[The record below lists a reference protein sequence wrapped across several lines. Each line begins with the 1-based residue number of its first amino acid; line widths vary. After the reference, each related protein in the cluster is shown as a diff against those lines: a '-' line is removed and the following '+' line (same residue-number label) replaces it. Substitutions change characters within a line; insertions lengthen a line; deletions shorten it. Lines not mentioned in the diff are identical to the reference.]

1 VPVASRMNGA
11 LVLCAASA
19 FPKAGATFRA
29 DAQASPQNNGVH
41 AMTETS
47 PTKSSGTDFIP
58 TTPPAAATVAPA
70 PAQVPAIGKAE
81 LPAASAVNH
90 ADQLARI
97 EDKAARIEDKYA
109 RSEAL
114 LSRVEDKVE
123 NASSRMNEAARQA
136 DLASLRSEVRGMA
149 DRINRLPGTGALV
162 LTALITA
169 VLTVA
174 LMVAVQRANL
184 DKLLPPSLGGQ
195 PQTTTTNP

>member
-1 VPVASRMNGA
+1 MTGASR
-11 LVLCAASA
+11 L
-19 FPKAGATFRA
+19 A
-29 DAQASPQNNGVH
+29 DRYGVH

-58 TTPPAAATVAPA
+58 ATPAAP
-70 PAQVPAIGKAE
+70 P
-81 LPAASAVNH
+81 PAASAPASPPPTVGRPEPLPAAPVNH

-114 LSRVEDKVE
+114 LSRVEERVE
-123 NASSRMNEAARQA
+123 AATARMNEGARQA
-136 DLASLRSEVRGMA
+136 DLASLRGEVRGMA
-149 DRINRLPGTGALV
+149 ERVNRLPGTGALV

-174 LMVAVQRANL
+174 LMVAVQRLNL
-184 DKLLPPSLGGQ
+184 DKMLPHSLGGQ
-195 PQTTTTNP
+195 QTSNP

>member
-1 VPVASRMNGA
+1 MPTASRMTGA
-11 LVLCAASA
+11 WRL
-19 FPKAGATFRA
+19 A
-29 DAQASPQNNGVH
+29 DRYGVH

-58 TTPPAAATVAPA
+58 TTPPPAATVAPA
-70 PAQVPAIGKAE
+70 PAATQTPSPALGKAD
-81 LPAASAVNH
+81 LSAAAPVNH
-90 ADQLARI
+90 SDQLARI

-195 PQTTTTNP
+195 TQTTTTNP

>member
-1 VPVASRMNGA
+1 MHERGLAP
-11 LVLCAASA
+11 
-19 FPKAGATFRA
+19 PFRK
-29 DAQASPQNNGVH
+29 NGVH

-58 TTPPAAATVAPA
+58 TTPPVSAAPA
-70 PAQVPAIGKAE
+70 PAPAPSLAKAE
-81 LPAASAVNH
+81 APAAPVNH
-90 ADQLARI
+90 SDQLARI

-195 PQTTTTNP
+195 PQTTSNP